1 MSLLAVQKLQLALE
15 TQREKQEDTKEK
27 LQHAH
32 EERKSLIKYTAQIC
46 GEEKAKDLA
55 AKDLICKEKLD
66 KATSHL

>member
-15 TQREKQEDTKEK
+15 TQREKKEATKEK

-32 EERKSLIKYTAQIC
+32 KERNNLIKYTAQIRE
-46 GEEKAKDLA
+46 EEKAKDLA